1 MEIIVLMAKGL
12 SLMLHLLPICFK
24 LFIARLCI
32 WVYPEYL
39 MMSHYLPRCPKKEL
53 IWPISAIYLIEPT
66 IVILLMLVSG
76 VLMAFVIVI
85 FGKGGFGRSAISI
98 YTLAFIPSC
107 YAIFF
112 IYKIRKFIFKD
123 QFHRK
128 NWQELGIT
136 WEQCKGAI
144 WRSWIFSI
152 LVGLSLILVATASV
166 WEERFGGK
174 SDFRYTDD
182 NGRRY
187 IDFHGRRYIEFGGHS
202 CEVDINT
209 IKSLKNE

>member
-1 MEIIVLMAKGL
+1 MAKGL

-32 WVYPEYL
+32 WAYLEYL

-53 IWPISAIYLIEPT
+53 IWPISVSYLIGPA
-66 IVILLMLVSG
+66 IFFLLMLVSG
-76 VLMAFVIVI
+76 VLMVSF
-85 FGKGGFGRSAISI
+85 FAISPI
-98 YTLAFIPSC
+98 LGFISIIVFL
-107 YAIFF
+107 YYFIFCT
-112 IYKIRKFIFKD
+112 YKIRKFIFKD

-136 WEQCKGAI
+136 WEDRKGAI

-174 SDFRYTDD
+174 SDFQV
-182 NGRRY
+182 
-187 IDFHGRRYIEFGGHS
+187 HG
-202 CEVDINT
+202 
-209 IKSLKNE
+209 